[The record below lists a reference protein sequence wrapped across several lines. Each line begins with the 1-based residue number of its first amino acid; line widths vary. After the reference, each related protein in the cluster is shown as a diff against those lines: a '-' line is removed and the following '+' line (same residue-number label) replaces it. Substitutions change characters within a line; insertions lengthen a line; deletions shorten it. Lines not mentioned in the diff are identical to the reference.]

1 MLTHPHIFPRLSMGG
16 AVSLLPLYVI
26 IVSTGKNFTV
36 PLSNLGG
43 DIVHKDLMCL
53 FDNIRNL
60 KEATLQIN

>member
-1 MLTHPHIFPRLSMGG
+1 MGG